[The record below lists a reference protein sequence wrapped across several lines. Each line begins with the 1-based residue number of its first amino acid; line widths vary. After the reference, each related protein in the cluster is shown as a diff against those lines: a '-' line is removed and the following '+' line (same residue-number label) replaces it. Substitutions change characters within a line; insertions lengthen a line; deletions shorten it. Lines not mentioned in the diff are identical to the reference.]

1 MGSLPV
7 LVLFQ
12 IPDFYR
18 TPPSPFLHVFFFPIF
33 LLLFS
38 WCVAQVR
45 LKVSLLGFG
54 AAVMVATTDTKW
66 NKKKLPDPDSIKG
79 QPGNT
84 KKRVWP
90 YAPPIPLFLELFCL
104 QFSAKFFFF
113 KDCFQSF
120 DVCHMCSL
128 FPLNFVFIFVI
139 VLALRSFQIVFIRH
153 GESLWNEA
161 FNGSKRPD
169 KFLYQTLRAFFG
181 EFMVSG
187 VFFQPFSSPPP
198 PFLTFSILI
207 LLHSHFPATPAPSGP
222 RFGAL
227 GLASQRIRLQPGW
240 REVD

>member
-1 MGSLPV
+1 
-7 LVLFQ
+7 
-12 IPDFYR
+12 
-18 TPPSPFLHVFFFPIF
+18 
-33 LLLFS
+33 
-38 WCVAQVR
+38 VAQVR

-198 PFLTFSILI
+198 PCCSSFPFSSFFILTSLPRQLLPDLDSVLLDSPLNELGFNQVGAKLI
-207 LLHSHFPATPAPSGP
+207 ELL
-222 RFGAL
+222 
-227 GLASQRIRLQPGW
+227 LACARAYVW
-240 REVD
+240 A